1 MPGSARR
8 RPLCGGRRAASVA
21 VAVCAILGLEAA
33 AGYNLSP
40 SERDAAE
47 RIAMISHNQV
57 ARCVRLPGASEQA
70 LAGAVPFAQATAPPR
85 ALSVP

>member
-1 MPGSARR
+1 MRTLIEPFRIKTVE
-8 RPLCGGRRAASVA
+8 PIKLTERAEREEY
-21 VAVCAILGLEAA
+21 IAA

-57 ARCVRLPGASEQA
+57 ARRVRLPGASEQA